1 MYVRSVM
8 YVCMYVCIF
17 VCVHVCMYAC
27 MHACMYVCMSV
38 CVYYTFDSFPF
49 PPNHSITGDS
59 RSWSSRPL
67 GTDQVAHQG
76 LSESIRSRAQ

>member
-1 MYVRSVM
+1 MHIYNVM
-8 YVCMYVCIF
+8 DV
-17 VCVHVCMYAC
+17 C
-27 MHACMYVCMSV
+27 MHACM
-38 CVYYTFDSFPF
+38 CVHYTYDLFPF